1 MPDTTHQEEF
11 STTEA
16 RQGRRRTGLLSVLG
30 IGIVVALV
38 GMLLVLAFT
47 GMFAPASV

>member
-1 MPDTTHQEEF
+1 MPDTTHQEEV

-16 RQGRRRTGLLSVLG
+16 RQGRRRTGLLSVM
-30 IGIVVALV
+30 GIVIALV
-38 GMLLVLAFT
+38 GMLLVLALT